1 MRSTSNDFMMIIDQR
16 EYRKQLREA
25 RAHAKDNREI
35 CGLLIDTGFHI
46 SFVRVRNVARRL
58 CGFNLSV
65 QDVRRIERAV
75 KVLGQEIIGTFHSH
89 PYSDDNP
96 GESDIAG
103 TVDDSL
109 MFVFDCIG
117 KTGSLWKI
125 KNGKARKLKF
135 AFIQDIKGRTIS
147 SS

>member
-1 MRSTSNDFMMIIDQR
+1 MWIIDR
-16 EYRKQLREA
+16 KEYRRQLSEA
-25 RAHAKDNREI
+25 RAHAKENREI
-35 CGLLIDTGFHI
+35 CGLLVDTGIHI
-46 SFVRVRNVARRL
+46 SLVRVRNVARRH

-89 PYSDDNP
+89 PYSDDSP

-103 TVDDSL
+103 TLDDSL

-117 KTGSLWKI
+117 RTGSLWKI
-125 KNGKARKLKF
+125 KNGKAKKLKF
-135 AFIQDIKGRTIS
+135 AFIQDILKSRTS
-147 SS
+147 SFS